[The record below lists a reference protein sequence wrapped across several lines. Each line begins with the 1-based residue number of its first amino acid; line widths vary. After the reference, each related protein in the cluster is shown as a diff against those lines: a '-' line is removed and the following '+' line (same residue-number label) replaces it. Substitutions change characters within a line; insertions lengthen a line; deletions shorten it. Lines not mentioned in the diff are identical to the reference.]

1 MKKVLFSLLT
11 LFGLFCLNANAQFGS
26 STDVAVRKSPLTP
39 GIGLKVG
46 GTATQITGDLNS
58 YTKLGDGFGID
69 FEAGAL
75 FHLRFGS
82 SKARNGKSPLAL
94 QAEVLYK
101 RNKAKTTGDDDLLLS
116 YLEIPVMLQLYPFN
130 GKKYLDGLYLEVGP
144 SFGVCL
150 SSSPE
155 ELVLN
160 TGMSLSTGKLK
171 ANDVRVGMGLGYR
184 ANKGLGVNLRY
195 YLGTSELAK
204 NIPCKSSGLEF
215 ALSYTFMFGKK

>member
-1 MKKVLFSLLT
+1 MKKVLFSLLV
-11 LFGLFCLNANAQFGS
+11 LFGLFCLNANAQFGG
-26 STDVAVRKSPLTP
+26 STDAPVRKSPLTP

-82 SKARNGKSPLAL
+82 SKTRNSKSPLAL

-101 RNKAKTTGDDDLLLS
+101 RNKAKTTGDDDLLLN

-130 GKKYLDGLYLEVGP
+130 GKKFLDGLYLEVGP